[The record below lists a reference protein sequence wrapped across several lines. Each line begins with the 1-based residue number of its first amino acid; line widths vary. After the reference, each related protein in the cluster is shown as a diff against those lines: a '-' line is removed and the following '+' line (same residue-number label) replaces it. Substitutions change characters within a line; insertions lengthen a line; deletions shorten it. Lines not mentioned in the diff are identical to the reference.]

1 MLEIETWN
9 ALGAKKVDFGNKIY
23 KTTNAICNSCQKV
36 GHFISKC
43 RSKNKIN
50 FVDKKKPE
58 GIYCINLSASESGSE
73 FANNVTPKTEV
84 KSLSKNNWE
93 INSVDINFLISS
105 GARVNIINIEAL
117 EKISKD
123 CEIGLETTNS
133 ETYIRLVH
141 ITHWI

>member
-9 ALGAKKVDFGNKIY
+9 ALGAKKVDFGNEIY
-23 KTTNAICNSCQKV
+23 KTTNAIWIHVKKWIILFQSVALK
-36 GHFISKC
+36 K
-43 RSKNKIN
+43 KKN

-58 GIYCINLSASESGSE
+58 GIYWINLSASESGSE